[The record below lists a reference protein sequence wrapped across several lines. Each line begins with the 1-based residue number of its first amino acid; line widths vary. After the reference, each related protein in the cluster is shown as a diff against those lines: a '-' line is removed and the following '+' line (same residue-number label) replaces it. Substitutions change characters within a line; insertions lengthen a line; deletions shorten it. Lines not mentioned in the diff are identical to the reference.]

1 MPSSHILWWRVVILG
16 LKMTM
21 TTVHH
26 FSFHC
31 RLFFCYTEFLEM
43 HNTSCSHPPSLLT
56 VLHSHPQVVITT
68 KWPTILFGSSLEGS
82 KRLWSF
88 QSASWRSPTLLFV
101 LSLLFCSALLFA
113 NPAASADLWNHA
125 CIWMQFLH
133 HLVCHRWKCCL
144 TNLWSLGEPR
154 CSA

>member
-1 MPSSHILWWRVVILG
+1 
-16 LKMTM
+16 MTM
-21 TTVHH
+21 TTFHH

-82 KRLWSF
+82 KRLIF
-88 QSASWRSPTLLFV
+88 PVCQLKVTHFALCPFSPLSSV
-101 LSLLFCSALLFA
+101 L
-113 NPAASADLWNHA
+113 P
-125 CIWMQFLH
+125 
-133 HLVCHRWKCCL
+133 CCL
-144 TNLWSLGEPR
+144 LILLHQLTFETKRAFECSFCIILCVTGENV
-154 CSA
+154 A